1 MTKFDFYSILRTM
14 PLTLNQFLFL
24 ILTIAAVVAVTA
36 FISFLLQLKRTARE
50 GEKTLIEVQTL
61 SKNLNEVSQ
70 KVNEKI
76 EDLGDVVDAT
86 KKITAGLSEAT
97 WLLVTKV
104 IRPGSK
110 FLPFLYPIIRLGWRQ
125 FKKK

>member
-1 MTKFDFYSILRTM
+1 M

-76 EDLGDVVDAT
+76 EDLGDVVDTT

-97 WLLVTKV
+97 WFLVTKV

>member
-1 MTKFDFYSILRTM
+1 M

-36 FISFLLQLKRTARE
+36 FISFLLQLKKTAKE
-50 GEKTLIEVQTL
+50 GEKALIDVQTL

-76 EDLGDVVDAT
+76 DGLGDVVDAT
-86 KKITAGLSEAT
+86 KKMTAGLSEAT
-97 WLLVTKV
+97 WFLVTKI

-110 FLPFLYPIIRLGWRQ
+110 LLPFLFPIIRMGWRQ
-125 FKKK
+125 LKKNKEVKNGQ

>member
-1 MTKFDFYSILRTM
+1 M

-36 FISFLLQLKRTARE
+36 FISFLLQLKKTAKE

-76 EDLGDVVDAT
+76 DDLGDVVDAT
-86 KKITAGLSEAT
+86 KKMTAGLSEAT
-97 WLLVTKV
+97 WFLVTKI

-110 FLPFLYPIIRLGWRQ
+110 LLPFLFPIIRMGWRQ
-125 FKKK
+125 LKKNKEVKNGQ

>member
-1 MTKFDFYSILRTM
+1 M

-36 FISFLLQLKRTARE
+36 FISFLLQLKKTAKE
-50 GEKTLIEVQTL
+50 GEKALIEVQTL

-76 EDLGDVVDAT
+76 DGLGDVIDAT
-86 KKITAGLSEAT
+86 KKMTAGLSEAT
-97 WLLVTKV
+97 WFLVTKI

-110 FLPFLYPIIRLGWRQ
+110 LLPFLFPIIRMGWRQ
-125 FKKK
+125 LKKNKEVKNGQ

>member
-1 MTKFDFYSILRTM
+1 M
-14 PLTLNQFLFL
+14 PLSLNQFLLL

-36 FISFLLQLKRTARE
+36 FISFLIQLKKTARE

-61 SKNLNEVSQ
+61 SKNLHEVSQ

-76 EDLGDVVDAT
+76 DDLGDVVDAT
-86 KKITAGLSEAT
+86 KKITAGLSEAS
-97 WLLVTKV
+97 WFFVTKV

-125 FKKK
+125 FKKNKEDKHGK

>member
-1 MTKFDFYSILRTM
+1 M

-36 FISFLLQLKRTARE
+36 FISFLLQLKKTAKE
-50 GEKTLIEVQTL
+50 GEKALIEVQTL

-76 EDLGDVVDAT
+76 DGLGDVVDAT
-86 KKITAGLSEAT
+86 KKMTAGLSEAT
-97 WLLVTKV
+97 WFLVTKI
-104 IRPGSK
+104 IRPSSK
-110 FLPFLYPIIRLGWRQ
+110 LLPFLFPIIRLGWRQ
-125 FKKK
+125 LKKNKKEDKHGK

>member
-1 MTKFDFYSILRTM
+1 M

-36 FISFLLQLKRTARE
+36 FISFLLQLKKTAKE
-50 GEKTLIEVQTL
+50 GEKALIEVQTL

-70 KVNEKI
+70 KINEKI
-76 EDLGDVVDAT
+76 DGLGDVIDAT
-86 KKITAGLSEAT
+86 KKMTAGLSEAT
-97 WLLVTKV
+97 WFLVTKV

-110 FLPFLYPIIRLGWRQ
+110 LLPFLFPIIRLGWRQ
-125 FKKK
+125 FKKNKKEDKHGQ

>member
-1 MTKFDFYSILRTM
+1 M

-36 FISFLLQLKRTARE
+36 FISFLLQLKKTAKE
-50 GEKTLIEVQTL
+50 GEKALIEVQTL

-70 KVNEKI
+70 KINEKI
-76 EDLGDVVDAT
+76 DGLGDVIDAT
-86 KKITAGLSEAT
+86 KKMTAGLSEAT
-97 WLLVTKV
+97 WFLVTKV

-125 FKKK
+125 FKKNKEDKHGK